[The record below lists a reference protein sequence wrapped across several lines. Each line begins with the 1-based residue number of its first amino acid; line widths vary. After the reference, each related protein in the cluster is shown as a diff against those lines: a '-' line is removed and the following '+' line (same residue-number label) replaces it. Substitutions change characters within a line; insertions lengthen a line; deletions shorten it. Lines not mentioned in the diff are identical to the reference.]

1 METMNQ
7 IFNFF
12 LDPYK
17 TATTFDISLE
27 IIGAL
32 LGIVSV
38 LFAKRENI
46 LVYPT
51 GLVSTSIY
59 VFVCF
64 QYALYGDLIINI
76 YYTIMSVYGW
86 YIWSKVVNE
95 NHIPIT
101 KCSQKD
107 WIKVASIFTFTSI
120 LVIVIY
126 LYTGK
131 FNQATDYFDTLT
143 TGIFFAGM
151 WLMANKKLENWTFWI
166 VGNLISVPL
175 YFVKGL
181 GFSGIQFIIFLFLA
195 YQGHQAWKKILN
207 KNLQTS

>member
-1 METMNQ
+1 MNQ

-17 TATTFDISLE
+17 SATVFDISLE

-32 LGIVSV
+32 FGVISV
-38 LFAKRENI
+38 LFAKGEHI
-46 LVYPT
+46 LVFPT

-59 VFVCF
+59 IFVCF

-76 YYTIMSVYGW
+76 YYTIMSIYGW
-86 YIWSKVVNE
+86 YVWSKIVDG

-107 WIKVASIFTFTSI
+107 WIKVGSIFAFTSI

-195 YQGHQAWKKILN
+195 YQGHQAWKKILD
-207 KNLQTS
+207 KKSQIS